1 MRTVNTL
8 STERCRGWRQ
18 WVGAIALLV
27 PLPVFAQDPL
37 PEGSGRDA
45 MAVICSQCHPL
56 TRIFDSDMDAAE
68 WETLLYDM
76 IARGAPVYERDI
88 ELLQTYLAEN
98 FARERE

>member
-1 MRTVNTL
+1 MSTVNAL
-8 STERCRGWRQ
+8 SIERCRGLMG
-18 WVGAIALLV
+18 WVGATALLML

-45 MAVICSQCHPL
+45 MVVICSQCHPL

-88 ELLQTYLAEN
+88 EMLRAYLAEN
-98 FARERE
+98 FARDD